1 MTRQRGELTDM
12 EEELLGIQRDPPEV
26 EEEKERQ
33 AREKLEFRRL
43 FLVHLMADPLFRE
56 WLMDLLVEFKAFDN
70 PFGLSPAGFPD
81 PLATQFALGM
91 KAAGWRLW
99 EIFDGVAPEMASL
112 MRRES
117 VKG

>member
-1 MTRQRGELTDM
+1 MTRRRGELTDM
-12 EEELLGIQRDPPEV
+12 EEELLGIERPSIA
-26 EEEKERQ
+26 EEEETERK
-33 AREKLEFRRL
+33 ADEKREFRRL

-56 WLMDLLVEFKAFDN
+56 WLMELLVEFKAFDN
-70 PFGLSPAGFPD
+70 PFGVSPAGFPD

-99 EIFDGVAPEMASL
+99 EIFDAVAPEMASL

>member
-1 MTRQRGELTDM
+1 MTRQRGELTDL
-12 EEELLGIQRDPPEV
+12 EEERLGIHRPSLA
-26 EEEKERQ
+26 EEEEIERQ
-33 AREKLEFRRL
+33 FQEKREFRRL

-56 WLMDLLVEFKAFDN
+56 WLMEMLVEFKAFDN
-70 PFGLSPAGFPD
+70 PFGVSPAGFPD
-81 PLATQFALGM
+81 PMATQFALGM

-99 EIFDGVAPEMASL
+99 EIFDAVAPEMASL